1 MDCIFHEKQEGS
13 LCAQHCLNAL
23 LQGPYFTP
31 VDLATL
37 AEKMDD
43 EERLRMAES
52 GVDSDDYRRFMQ
64 QPSENMDD
72 SGYFSVQVISSALE
86 VWGLE
91 LVPFNSSEPICE
103 KAKRN
108 PETMTA
114 YICNYRDHWF
124 TIRKLG
130 YQWFNLNSLLSGP
143 ELISDTYLS
152 IFLAQLQ
159 QEGSLPDCPA
169 DEQLKKFPAVK
180 VSKSLPKKAPVKTQQ
195 EFELEKAIKLSLGV
209 PVDKDEE
216 DLQAAIEL
224 SLREESQDPSLDHAI
239 KLSLQLD
246 PSRRAGGDPGSSK
259 EKNQKSL
266 GSSNEDDEDLEGAIR
281 LSLEGHDLP
290 PEGKSIHKPR
300 VVNIPIKIEERED
313 ISRAP
318 IVNVPPVF
326 PEERVV
332 SEPKVV
338 NIPIKIE
345 GHEDVQPKAVNNC
358 TPMEGVVDAA
368 EIRRRRLAYIEGK
381 ASSSKR

>member
-52 GVDSDDYRRFMQ
+52 GIDSDDYRRFMQ

-91 LVPFNSSEPICE
+91 LVPFNSSEPVCE
-103 KAKRN
+103 KAKQN
-108 PETMTA
+108 PESMTA

-152 IFLAQLQ
+152 IFIAQLQ
-159 QEGSLPDCPA
+159 QEGYSIFIVIGSLPDCPA
-169 DEQLKKFPAVK
+169 DEELKKFPAVK
-180 VSKSLPKKAPVKTQQ
+180 VPKPLPKKTPVKTQQ
-195 EFELEKAIKLSLGV
+195 EFELEKAIKLSLGM

-224 SLREESQDPSLDHAI
+224 SLREETQDPSLDHAI

-246 PSRRAGGDPGSSK
+246 PSQQAGGDPGSSK
-259 EKNQKSL
+259 EKNPESFE
-266 GSSNEDDEDLEGAIR
+266 SSIEDSEELQGAIK
-281 LSLEGHDLP
+281 LSLEGQDLP
-290 PEGKSIHKPR
+290 PEGTILRKPR
-300 VVNIPIKIEERED
+300 VVNIPIQIEGRQD
-313 ISRAP
+313 MNHST
-318 IVNVPPVF
+318 VT
-326 PEERVV
+326 
-332 SEPKVV
+332 
-338 NIPIKIE
+338 NIPS
-345 GHEDVQPKAVNNC
+345 VRS
-358 TPMEGVVDAA
+358 EGVVDAA